1 MTKIEDVIIIGAGP
15 AGIAAVIQLRRYG
28 IEPLIFE
35 KNRIGGLLKNADIVE
50 NYPGFPDGISGRKM
64 IAALKKHLGD
74 SDQLCFEDVIELD
87 FEDNLFSV
95 ISTGRTIKSRIAIVA
110 SGTAPVEF
118 SDIPIPDAGKNR
130 IMYEIFPIIDEKKKK
145 IAIVG
150 AGDAAFDY
158 ALNLGKNNKIVIL
171 NRGDKLRCLPILRK
185 RAEALDK
192 IDYLEDIKISSINL
206 NTDDRLSIT
215 CARDGNE
222 FEIPADYLVFA
233 IGRIPATRFFSNRLN
248 DNRGRLE
255 NDGLLYMI
263 GDVNNGLY
271 RQTAI
276 ATGDGIKAAMKIAV
290 KLKDI
295 R

>member
-15 AGIAAVIQLRRYG
+15 AGIAAAIQLRRYG

-35 KNRIGGLLKNADIVE
+35 KNLIGGLLKNADIVE
-50 NYPGFPDGISGRKM
+50 NYPGFPNGISGRKL

-87 FEDNLFSV
+87 FEDNLFSA
-95 ISTGRTIKSRIAIVA
+95 ISTGRTIRSRIAIVA

-118 SDIPIPDAGKNR
+118 VNIPIPDELNDR
-130 IMYEIFPIIDEKKKK
+130 IFYEIYPILKEKGKK

-158 ALNLGKNNKIVIL
+158 GLNLGKNNKIVIL
-171 NRGDKLRCLPILRK
+171 NRGNKVRCLPILRE
-185 RAEALDK
+185 RAEVSDN
-192 IDYLEDIKISSINL
+192 IDYLENTKVSSISMS
-206 NTDDRLSIT
+206 TDDRLSIT
-215 CARDGNE
+215 WVRDGNE
-222 FEIPADYLVFA
+222 FEIQADYLVFA
-233 IGRIPATRFFSNRLN
+233 IGRIPATRFFLNRLN
-248 DNRGRLE
+248 DNRDRLE

-263 GDVNNGLY
+263 GDVNNLY

-276 ATGDGIKAAMKIAV
+276 AAGEGIKAAMKIAV

>member
-15 AGIAAVIQLRRYG
+15 AGVASAIQLRRYG

-35 KNRIGGLLKNADIVE
+35 RNRIGGLLKNADIVE
-50 NYPGFPDGISGRKM
+50 NYPGFPNGISGRKL
-64 IAALKKHLGD
+64 IAALEKHLGD
-74 SDQLCFEDVIELD
+74 SNRIFFEDVIELV
-87 FEDNLFSV
+87 FEDDLFSV
-95 ISTGRTIKSRIAIVA
+95 ISTGRTIRSRIAIVA
-110 SGTAPVEF
+110 SGTVPIGF
-118 SDIPIPDAGKNR
+118 SDIPIPDELNDRIFYDIYPILKEKN
-130 IMYEIFPIIDEKKKK
+130 KK

-171 NRGDKLRCLPILRK
+171 NRGNKVRCLPILRE
-185 RAEALDK
+185 RAEALDNV
-192 IDYLEDIKISSINL
+192 DYLENTKVSSINMS
-206 NTDDRLSIT
+206 TDDRLSIT
-215 CARDGNE
+215 CIRDGNE
-222 FEIPADYLVFA
+222 FEILADYLVFA

-248 DNRGRLE
+248 ENKDRLE
-255 NDGLLYMI
+255 DDGLLYMI
-263 GDVNNGLY
+263 GDVNNDLY